1 MQNAQ
6 ALRVAGDKVTRAL
19 QEHET
24 GCYKMER
31 QEFEILLFFLKAP
44 CPSPRQEV
52 GAETDVSIDQLSNT
66 RDDNAPNALHTMLN
80 TQEQ

>member
-1 MQNAQ
+1 MQNAK

-31 QEFEILLFFLKAP
+31 QEFEVLLSILRVP
-44 CPSPRQEV
+44 YPSSRHEV
-52 GAETDVSIDQLSNT
+52 DAETDVSVDQLSNT
-66 RDDNAPNALHTMLN
+66 GADNALHTMLN